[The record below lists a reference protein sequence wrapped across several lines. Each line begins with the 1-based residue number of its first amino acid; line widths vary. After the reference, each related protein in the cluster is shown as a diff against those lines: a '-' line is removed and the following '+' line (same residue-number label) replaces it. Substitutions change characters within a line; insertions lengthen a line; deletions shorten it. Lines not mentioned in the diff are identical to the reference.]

1 VCRFAHAPRANVD
14 IVVPVMKKPLGMFGA
29 LLVVVGLIALAYQG
43 FTYTTRETV
52 LDIGPIHA
60 TADVERTAALP
71 PVVGI
76 VAVIA
81 GIALIVAGQRKG
93 A

>member
-1 VCRFAHAPRANVD
+1 MVTS
-14 IVVPVMKKPLGMFGA
+14 VMKKPLGLLGA
-29 LLVVVGLIALAYQG
+29 LLVVIGLVALAYQG
-43 FTYTTRETV
+43 FTYTQRETV
-52 LDIGPIHA
+52 LDIGPITA
-60 TADVERTAALP
+60 TADVERTGALP

-81 GIALIVAGQRKG
+81 GVALIVAGTRQR